1 MYSFIFTSENV
12 KAFARLSGDFNPLHI
27 DPVYARR
34 TLYGSRVVHGIFI
47 GLQALECFAEN
58 RKTHFTLKKF
68 KATFIKPSF
77 VGNITSFNM
86 RSSSI
91 ENEQTIHVQNN
102 SGMQIV
108 KVYFEICDMKDEYDI
123 EEGGF
128 SEQYPMGEEQDLSIV
143 DQKLDLFIDHSLLKE
158 LFPNLHRCMSITQ
171 IAYIL
176 TTTRCVGM
184 HAPGL
189 HSIYSTC
196 NLNFSEI
203 SQKATDLSFSTEVY
217 HPVMN
222 LLNLKVSS
230 NFCKGTISTF
240 VRPQPV
246 LQKSFVDISKEVSP
260 NSFKGQ
266 KALVIGG
273 SRGLGEISTKIL
285 AAGGANVHF
294 TYFQGKHDAKQ
305 LLSEINSDTMTHNT
319 FKFDIFNT
327 LKIQEIKKLES
338 LTHLYYFATPSILS
352 HTGLSFDNK
361 LFCYLNE
368 AYITGLSKLIEEL
381 YKSGCKKLKV
391 FSPSSIFVEQ
401 QPKGFAE
408 YSAAK
413 AAFEIAIKSLE
424 AKYHGLVTL
433 CPRLPKFTTDLSA
446 SIIAGKDDQNDPIV
460 TLYNY
465 YKKF

>member
-12 KAFARLSGDFNPLHI
+12 EAFASLSGDFNPLHI

-58 RKTHFTLKKF
+58 SKRHITLKKF

-77 VGNITSFNM
+77 VGNVTSFDMMN
-86 RSSSI
+86 SSI
-91 ENEQTIHVQNN
+91 ENEQTIHVINN
-102 SGMQIV
+102 SGTQIV
-108 KVYFEICDMKDEYDI
+108 KVYFEIGDMKDRYDI
-123 EEGGF
+123 EEGDF
-128 SEQYPMGEEQDLSIV
+128 TKQYPTGEEQDLSFV
-143 DQKLDLFIDHSLLKE
+143 DQKLDLFIDHSLLKK
-158 LFPNLHRCMSITQ
+158 LFPNLHRFMSITQ
-171 IAYIL
+171 IACIL

-184 HAPGL
+184 YAPGL

-196 NLNFSEI
+196 DLNFSEI
-203 SQKATDLSFSTEVY
+203 SQKAKDLSFKLRFY
-217 HPVMN
+217 PVMN

-230 NFCKGTISTF
+230 NFCKGIISTF

-260 NSFKGQ
+260 IVLGQ
-266 KALVIGG
+266 RALVIGG

-294 TYFQGKHDAKQ
+294 TYYQGKHDAQQ
-305 LLSEINSDTMTHNT
+305 LLSEINNGTMTHNT

-327 LKIQEIKKLES
+327 HKNQEIKRLES
-338 LTHLYYFATPSILS
+338 LTHLYYFATPSIVS
-352 HTGLSFDNK
+352 HKGLSFDNK
-361 LFCYLNE
+361 LFCHLNE
-368 AYITGLSKLIEEL
+368 AYITGLSRLIGEL

-391 FSPSSIFVEQ
+391 FSPSSIFVEE

-424 AKYHGLVTL
+424 AKYSGLVTVL
-433 CPRLPKFTTDLSA
+433 PRLPKFTTDLSA
-446 SIIAGKDDQNDPIV
+446 SIIAGNGDQNDAIV

-465 YKKF
+465 YKNF

>member
-12 KAFARLSGDFNPLHI
+12 GAFARLSGDFNPLHI

-34 TLYGSRVVHGIFI
+34 TLYGSKVVHGIFI

-58 RKTHFTLKKF
+58 RKKNFTLKKF
-68 KATFIKPSF
+68 KATFNKPSF
-77 VGNITSFNM
+77 VGNVTSFDMMN
-86 RSSSI
+86 SSI
-91 ENEQTIHVQNN
+91 ENEQTIHVINN
-102 SGMQIV
+102 SGTQIV
-108 KVYFEICDMKDEYDI
+108 KVYFEIGDMKDRYDI
-123 EEGGF
+123 EEGDF
-128 SEQYPMGEEQDLSIV
+128 TKQYPIGEEQDLSFV

-158 LFPNLHRCMSITQ
+158 LFPHLHRCMSITQ

-184 HAPGL
+184 YAPGL

-196 NLNFSEI
+196 DLNFSEI

-230 NFCKGTISTF
+230 NFCKGIISTF

-260 NSFKGQ
+260 NIFKGQ

-294 TYFQGKHDAKQ
+294 TYFQGKHDAQK

-319 FKFDIFNT
+319 FKFDIFNS
-327 LKIQEIKKLES
+327 LKTQEIKRLGS
-338 LTHLYYFATPSILS
+338 FTHLYYFATPIIVS
-352 HTGLSFDNK
+352 HKGLSFDNK
-361 LFCYLNE
+361 LFCHLNE

-381 YKSGCKKLKV
+381 YKNGFKKLKV

-424 AKYHGLVTL
+424 AKFRGLTTVL
-433 CPRLPKFTTDLSA
+433 PRLPKFTTDLSV
-446 SIIAGKDDQNDPIV
+446 SIIASNDDQNDPIV